1 MRKLI
6 FLFVTVV
13 LTMCSAPELQKWT
26 PGECR
31 LPTQWTDQVNPHQP
45 WPEYPRPDFMRLEW
59 LSLNGPWNYAII
71 PADAGEP
78 VKYDGQILVPFP
90 VESCLSGVQKRVSK
104 DSLLWYQRSF
114 SLPPEWKNCH
124 IILHFEASD
133 WETHVWVN
141 GKKAGEHR
149 GGYDRFSFN
158 ITDLLKSGSRQ
169 VLTVSVMDPTDEGN
183 QPRGKQVNSPE
194 GIFYTPV
201 TGIWQTVWIEPVPE
215 ISMTGCHILTNIDD
229 QTVTFNM
236 LSSASGQDDYF
247 RIRILDGSNV
257 IVTDS
262 FPVLPGNHSCTLPD
276 PRLWDTDD
284 PFLYDVQ
291 IELVSDGKPVDEVY
305 TYFGMRKISMVTDK
319 QGINRMALNN
329 KILFQLGPLDQ
340 GFWPDGIY
348 TPPSDEAMKND
359 LEVTKQLGFNM
370 LRKHVKV
377 EPARFY
383 YWCDKMG
390 LLVWQDMPSCSG
402 FIGQSD
408 PDLERSEADAA
419 QFESELL
426 SVIDNRMNHPSIVV
440 WVPFN
445 EGWGQYATGRIVGLI
460 KEKDPSRLVNAAS
473 GWTDRGVGDLKDIHA
488 YPGPKAP
495 EPETTRISVLGEFGG
510 LGLAVKDHSWTTENW
525 GYQEMQDQEN
535 LLSRYEELLKELRK
549 LKYSPG
555 LAAAVYTQTTD
566 VETESNGLMTYDRE
580 MIKMDADK
588 LRELNQE
595 VIKH

>member
-1 MRKLI
+1 MR
-6 FLFVTVV
+6 
-13 LTMCSAPELQKWT
+13 Q
-26 PGECR
+26 
-31 LPTQWTDQVNPHQP
+31 
-45 WPEYPRPDFMRLEW
+45 EW
-59 LSLNGPWNYAII
+59 LCLNGPWSYAII

-78 VKYDGQILVPFP
+78 VKYDGQVLVPFP
-90 VESCLSGVQKRVSK
+90 VESCLSGVLKRVGK

-114 SLPPEWKNCH
+114 SLPPEWKSSH

-149 GGYDRFSFN
+149 GGYDPFSFN
-158 ITDLLKSGSRQ
+158 ITDLLNSGSRQ

-183 QPRGKQVNSPE
+183 QPRGKQVTSPE

-229 QTVTFNM
+229 HTVTFRM
-236 LSSASGQDDYF
+236 MSSASGKDDYF
-247 RIRILDGSNV
+247 RIRIFEGSNMV
-257 IVTDS
+257 VTDS
-262 FPVLPGNHSCTLPD
+262 FPVLPGKHSCNLPE

-284 PFLYDVQ
+284 PFLYDAH
-291 IELVSDGKPVDEVY
+291 IELVSDGKPVDEAA
-305 TYFGMRKISMVTDK
+305 TYFGMRKISVVTDE

-329 KILFQLGPLDQ
+329 KILFQFGPLDQ

-348 TPPSDEAMKND
+348 TPPSDEAMKYD
-359 LEVTKQLGFNM
+359 LEVTRRLGFNM

-426 SVIDNRMNHPSIVV
+426 SMIDNRMNHPCIVV

-445 EGWGQYATGRIVGLI
+445 EGWGQYATASIVELI
-460 KEKDPSRLVNAAS
+460 KKKDSSRLVNAAS

-488 YPGPKAP
+488 YPGPRAP
-495 EPETTRISVLGEFGG
+495 EAESIRVSVLGEFGG
-510 LGLAVKDHSWTTENW
+510 LGLAVKDHSWTSENW
-525 GYQEMQDQEN
+525 GYQDMQDQEN
-535 LLSRYEELLKELRK
+535 LLSRYEELLKELMK

-566 VETESNGLMTYDRE
+566 VETESNGLMTYDRAL
-580 MIKMDADK
+580 IKMNADK
-588 LRELNQE
+588 LRELNLK
-595 VIKH
+595 VIKY